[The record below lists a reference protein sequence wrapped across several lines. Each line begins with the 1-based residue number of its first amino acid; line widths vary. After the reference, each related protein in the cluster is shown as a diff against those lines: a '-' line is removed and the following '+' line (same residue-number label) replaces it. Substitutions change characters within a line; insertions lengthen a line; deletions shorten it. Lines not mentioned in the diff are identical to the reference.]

1 MTRFEF
7 MAALDQLLSPLPD
20 AERCDALRYYEEYFD
35 AAGPE
40 KEAEVI
46 TELGSPE
53 QLAQK
58 LLEAQSLPPAPA
70 QPAAAD
76 ARSPRRSRAKW
87 FALGG
92 FAAAALA
99 FGLVSV
105 LPSAKTGPVPHSQ
118 SPSTAVFT
126 SQNTSK
132 QGAESF
138 QQSVSLEEIRDLELQ
153 LDFGSVVFQVDEKAT
168 AATLDFQKFR
178 RDWLLCQRQRDD
190 ERYEYLIR
198 YKVPAN
204 TNLARWSTPV
214 LTITL
219 PPEALRSL
227 DLYLAMGDADLGSL
241 SVDDMDLELS
251 IGDLSAKAVRSREF
265 SADMAMGNIQ
275 LEQLQANEADF
286 ALSMGSLAIDSAAVQ
301 ELDAEMDMGDLK
313 IARLEGLREAELE
326 LSAGDLTLGLAD
338 AADSCRTNARCA
350 LGEVTVNGQSQ
361 GTRYQTSSGSA
372 ALSVQCSLGD
382 IRLNFGV

>member
-7 MAALDQLLSPLPD
+7 MAALEQLLSPLPD

-46 TELGSPE
+46 AELGSPE
-53 QLAQK
+53 QLAKK
-58 LLEAQSLPPAPA
+58 LLEAQSLPTVPTPL
-70 QPAAAD
+70 AAAN
-76 ARSPRRSRAKW
+76 ARSRQRSRAKW
-87 FALGG
+87 FTLGD
-92 FAAAALA
+92 FAAAV
-99 FGLVSV
+99 LVFVLISV
-105 LPSAKTGPVPHSQ
+105 LLSAKTGPMPLIQ
-118 SPSTAVFT
+118 TPSTAVFT
-126 SQNTSK
+126 SQDTSK
-132 QGAESF
+132 HEVESF

-153 LDFGSVVFQVDEKAT
+153 LDFGSVVFQVDEN
-168 AATLDFQKFR
+168 ATLDFQEFR
-178 RDWLLCQRQRDD
+178 RDWLLCQRQQDD
-190 ERYEYLIR
+190 DGYEYLIR

-204 TNLARWSTPV
+204 VDPHKWSNPV

-227 DLYLAMGDADLGSL
+227 DLYLAMGDVDLGSL

-251 IGDLSAKAVRSREF
+251 MGDLSAKAVRSREF

>member
-7 MAALDQLLSPLPD
+7 MAALEQLLSPLPD

-46 TELGSPE
+46 AELGSPE
-53 QLAQK
+53 QLAKK
-58 LLEAQSLPPAPA
+58 LLEAQSLPTVPTP
-70 QPAAAD
+70 PAAAN
-76 ARSPRRSRAKW
+76 ARSRQRSRAKW

-92 FAAAALA
+92 FAAAVLA

-105 LPSAKTGPVPHSQ
+105 LPSAKTGPIPLIQ
-118 SPSTAVFT
+118 TPSTAVFT
-126 SQNTSK
+126 SQDTSK
-132 QGAESF
+132 HEVESF
-138 QQSVSLEEIRDLELQ
+138 QQSVSLEEIRNLELQ

-168 AATLDFQKFR
+168 AATLDFQEFR
-178 RDWLLCQRQRDD
+178 RDWLLCQRQQDD
-190 ERYEYLIR
+190 DGYEYLIR

-204 TNLARWSTPV
+204 VDPHKWSNPV

-251 IGDLSAKAVRSREF
+251 MGDLSAKAVRSREF

-350 LGEVTVNGQSQ
+350 LGEVMVNGQSQ

>member
-7 MAALDQLLSPLPD
+7 MSALEQLLSPLPD

-46 TELGSPE
+46 AELGSPE
-53 QLAQK
+53 QLAKK
-58 LLEAQSLPPAPA
+58 LLEAQSLPTVPTP
-70 QPAAAD
+70 PAAAN
-76 ARSPRRSRAKW
+76 ARSRQRSRAKW

-92 FAAAALA
+92 FAAAVLA

-105 LPSAKTGPVPHSQ
+105 LPSAKTGPIPLIQ
-118 SPSTAVFT
+118 TPSTAVFT
-126 SQNTSK
+126 SQDTSK
-132 QGAESF
+132 HEVESF
-138 QQSVSLEEIRDLELQ
+138 QQSVSLEEIRDLELR
-153 LDFGSVVFQVDEKAT
+153 LDFGSVVFQVDENAT
-168 AATLDFQKFR
+168 AATLDFQEFR
-178 RDWLLCQRQRDD
+178 RDWLLCQRQQDD
-190 ERYEYLIR
+190 DGYEYLIR

-204 TNLARWSTPV
+204 VDPHKWSNPV

-251 IGDLSAKAVRSREF
+251 MGDLSAKAVRSREF

-275 LEQLQANEADF
+275 LEQLRANEADF

>member
-1 MTRFEF
+1 MVC
-7 MAALDQLLSPLPD
+7 P
-20 AERCDALRYYEEYFD
+20 
-35 AAGPE
+35 
-40 KEAEVI
+40 
-46 TELGSPE
+46 
-53 QLAQK
+53 
-58 LLEAQSLPPAPA
+58 
-70 QPAAAD
+70 
-76 ARSPRRSRAKW
+76 
-87 FALGG
+87 GG
-92 FAAAALA
+92 FAAAVLA

-105 LPSAKTGPVPHSQ
+105 LPSAKTGPIPLIQ
-118 SPSTAVFT
+118 TPSTAVFT
-126 SQNTSK
+126 SQDTSK
-132 QGAESF
+132 HEVESF

-153 LDFGSVVFQVDEKAT
+153 LDFGSVVFQVDENAT
-168 AATLDFQKFR
+168 AATLDFQEFR
-178 RDWLLCQRQRDD
+178 RDWLLCQRQQDD
-190 ERYEYLIR
+190 DGYEYLIR

-204 TNLARWSTPV
+204 VDPHKWSNPV

-251 IGDLSAKAVRSREF
+251 MGDLSAKAVRSREF

-313 IARLEGLREAELE
+313 IARLEGLREAEMD
-326 LSAGDLTLGLAD
+326 LSAGDLALGLAD
-338 AADSCRTNARCA
+338 AVDSCRTNARCA

-372 ALSVQCSLGD
+372 TLSVQYSLGD